1 MTDPVMFT
9 RGFSIALVA
18 LLQAI
23 MPPVISVGMLVL
35 LCHVYDVEFADFFQ
49 VLAVSVAV
57 LSSLLPR
64 GRTNGQTPVV
74 PAALPLALS
83 VLVRWMVIIAVLL
96 GIGYV
101 TKYSEDFSR
110 RVVLTWV
117 VVTPALLVLVALYLH
132 QIMRHLLND
141 SAVKRRVAFVGCT
154 EASLALAERINRNS
168 QSLGFTVHGFFDDR
182 SPDRLGDCGN
192 MRRLGALADIVT
204 AVQRNQ
210 FDAMFVALPIR
221 QVQRVMDLVE
231 ELRNTTISIYYI
243 PDLLVFDLLQ
253 SRTGEILG
261 VPVVAMCETPF
272 YGYGGLVKRITDVVF
287 TLAILAAAAPLM
299 LLIALGVKLSS
310 PGPVLFKQRRYGLDG
325 HEILVYKFRTMTVLE
340 DGQQVHQAT
349 RTDSRVTPL
358 GRHLRRYS
366 LDELPQLFNVLRGN
380 MSLVGPRPHAV
391 AHNEEY
397 RRVIKGY
404 MIRHK
409 APPGITGLA
418 QINGCRGETSRIED
432 MQARV
437 DYDLEYL
444 RAWSPLLD
452 LKILLLTAVRVFRDE
467 KAY

>member
-23 MPPVISVGMLVL
+23 MPPVIAVGMLVL
-35 LCHVYDVEFADFFQ
+35 LCRVYDAEFVQFFQ
-49 VLAVSVAV
+49 VLALSVAV

-74 PAALPLALS
+74 PATVPLALS
-83 VLVRWMVIIAVLL
+83 VLVRWMVIIAILL

-101 TKYSEDFSR
+101 TKYSEEFSR

-117 VVTPALLVLVALYLH
+117 VVTPALLVIVALYLH
-132 QIMRHLLND
+132 EAMRRLLND
-141 SAVKRRVAFVGCT
+141 PQDKRRIAFVGCT
-154 EASLALAERINRNS
+154 DVSLALADRITKNS
-168 QSLGFTVHGFFDDR
+168 GTLGLTVAGFFDDR
-182 SPDRLGDCGN
+182 GPDRLGSCGD
-192 MRRLGALADIVT
+192 MPRLGALIDIVD
-204 AVQRNQ
+204 AVQDKQ
-210 FDAMFVALPIR
+210 IDAIFVALPIR

-231 ELRNTTISIYYI
+231 ELRNTTVSIYYV

-261 VPVVAMCETPF
+261 VPVVSMCETPF

-287 TLAILAAAAPLM
+287 ALGILVMATPLM
-299 LLIALGVKLSS
+299 LLVALAVKLTSR
-310 PGPVLFKQRRYGLDG
+310 GPALFTQRRYGLDG
-325 HEILVYKFRTMTVLE
+325 REILVYKFRTMTVLE
-340 DGQQVHQAT
+340 DGAHVPQAT
-349 RTDSRVTPL
+349 RTDSRITPL
-358 GRHLRRYS
+358 GRFLRRYS

-380 MSLVGPRPHAV
+380 MSLVGPRPHAI

-397 RRVIKGY
+397 RRLIKGY
-404 MIRHK
+404 MVRHK

-418 QINGCRGETSRIED
+418 QINGCRGETSRIEE

-437 DYDLEYL
+437 NYDLEYL
-444 RAWSPLLD
+444 RRWSPLLD
-452 LKILLLTAVRVFRDE
+452 LKILALTAVRILRDE